1 MKNEKVKSP
10 LCGLKLA
17 GDAAGDDCTT
27 EDEKRKMK
35 SHKTRR

>member
-17 GDAAGDDCTT
+17 DDAASNEGSA
-27 EDEKRKMK
+27 EENLKKEG
-35 SHKTRR
+35 